1 MKKFRWTHIYVL
13 ILFLFTVFIAL
24 DTFVISR
31 PERDASE
38 VDESMF
44 TDMPDSSL
52 PKENP
57 WLSGGEGEEATYY
70 PIVTDNSYETENFTI
85 KLSELRKYDTNV
97 YVAEVKLKSAKYLK
111 TAFAND
117 TYGRNVAALTSEIAE
132 EHRAIFAVN
141 GDYYGARE
149 KGIVIRNG
157 ILYRAKPD
165 ELDLLCIYADGS
177 FKIYHPGERDADAL
191 VKEGVWQC
199 MTFGPS
205 LIEDGEITVRE
216 GQEVAF
222 SLQSNP
228 RTAIGITGE
237 LSYVFV
243 VSDGR
248 TKESEGLSLLQLAE
262 IMQEFGATC
271 AYNLDGGGSSSM
283 YFNGRVINNPT
294 SGGKTIHERGVS
306 DIVYIG

>member
-1 MKKFRWTHIYVL
+1 MKKLRWTHIYVL

-57 WLSGGEGEEATYY
+57 WLSGGEGEENTYY

-165 ELDLLCIYADGS
+165 DLDLLCIYADGS
-177 FKIYHPGERDADAL
+177 FRIYHPGERDADAL

-205 LIEDGEITVRE
+205 LIEDGEITVSE

-222 SLQSNP
+222 SMQSNP

-262 IMQEFGATC
+262 IMQEFGSTC